1 MLKVREGEGGRV
13 KGAALLLICHCSL
26 HHPAY
31 NRLNIRDRGVAM
43 FINDHPTPSLLP
55 TQTTP
60 LMTTGILQ

>member
-26 HHPAY
+26 HHPAN

-43 FINDHPTPSLLP
+43 FINDDPTPFLLP
-55 TQTTP
+55 YP
-60 LMTTGILQ
+60 DNPPPPS